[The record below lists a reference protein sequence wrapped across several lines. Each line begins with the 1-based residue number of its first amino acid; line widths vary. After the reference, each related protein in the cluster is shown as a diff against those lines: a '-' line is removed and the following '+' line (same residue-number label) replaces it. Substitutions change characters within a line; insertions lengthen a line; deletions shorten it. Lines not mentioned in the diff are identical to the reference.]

1 MEEHTEIKIYKS
13 RSAVHSEEEKYILL
27 TSNLEAQEDDFTI
40 ICDPQLMPG
49 VLKLSDNLRNHD
61 WTFEMS
67 DDHRYW
73 SAGIAEMN
81 TIRNQI
87 FQFGT
92 GGKKLLDFFYPE
104 NNSGCHN
111 KNNYL

>member
-13 RSAVHSEEEKYILL
+13 RSTVHSEDEKYILL
-27 TSNLEAQEDDFTI
+27 TNNPEAQENEFTI
-40 ICDPQLMPG
+40 ICNSQLIPG
-49 VLKLSDNLRNHD
+49 LLKLSDNLRNHD

-67 DDHRYW
+67 DDHKYW
-73 SAGIAEMN
+73 RTGSEEMN
-81 TIRNQI
+81 TIRYQI

-111 KNNYL
+111 KNSYL

>member
-1 MEEHTEIKIYKS
+1 MEEHAETKIYKS
-13 RSAVHSEEEKYILL
+13 RLTVHSEEEKYILL
-27 TSNLEAQEDDFTI
+27 TNDLEAQEDDFTI
-40 ICDPQLMPG
+40 ICGSHLMPG
-49 VLKLSDNLRNHD
+49 LLKLSDNLRNHD

-67 DDHRYW
+67 DDNRYW
-73 SAGIAEMN
+73 RAGSEEMS
-81 TIRNQI
+81 TIRHQI

-111 KNNYL
+111 KNSYL

>member
-1 MEEHTEIKIYKS
+1 MGENTEIKIYKS
-13 RSAVHSEEEKYILL
+13 RLTIHSEDEKYILL
-27 TSNLEAQEDDFTI
+27 TNNLDAQENEFTI
-40 ICDPQLMPG
+40 ICDSKLMPG
-49 VLKLSDNLRNHD
+49 LLKLSDNLRNHD

-73 SAGIAEMN
+73 KAGNEEMN

-87 FQFGT
+87 FQFET

-111 KNNYL
+111 KNSYL